1 MKNEFLSELNLLYV
15 EDEEKVRE
23 LLAPRLERAVN
34 NLYVAKDGED
44 GYLQYSKF
52 KPDLILTDISMPKLN
67 GIEMSKKIREENLI
81 IPIIMLSAHSDT
93 SFLLDAIEYGI
104 TDYLTKPIN
113 KQKLFD
119 TLEKNAKVRFLDK
132 INLAQQNQIK
142 QQQSMLQ
149 TIIDNQQNICFVTD
163 FNEITFAN
171 RAFLNFFYISH
182 INEFNTKFTNVE
194 DIFIEDKN
202 NIHKTIVSD
211 YENTDRLS
219 FGKIFFNE
227 INNINDARKI
237 VSIKDKDSQIR
248 LFYLNISCIEEH
260 KNQFLI
266 NLTDITKMGEEKIVI
281 EQKAYR
287 DGLTNIFN
295 RHKFDELF
303 ASELERV
310 KRYKFPMSIAILDI
324 DHFKEFNDNHGHLVG
339 DEVLIML
346 SSNLGDKLRKTDVYA
361 RWGGEEFVILFIET
375 KLDDAIISSNNIR
388 KNIEQLEHKT
398 AGKIT
403 VSFGVTQYQEN
414 DTLESLFKRC
424 DDALYKAKEN
434 GRNRVE
440 SV

>member
-15 EDEEKVRE
+15 EDEETVRE
-23 LLAPRLERAVN
+23 LLSQRLERAVN
-34 NLYVAKDGED
+34 KLHVAKDGED

-67 GIEMSKKIREENLI
+67 GIEMSKKIREEDLT
-81 IPIIMLSAHSDT
+81 IPIIMLSAHSDA

-113 KQKLFD
+113 KQKLFE
-119 TLEKNAKVRFLDK
+119 TLEKNAKVICLDK
-132 INLAQQNQIK
+132 INQEQQNQIK
-142 QQQSMLQ
+142 KQQSMLQ

-171 RAFLNFFYISH
+171 RAFLNFFYISN
-182 INEFNTKFTNVE
+182 IDEFNTKFTNVE
-194 DIFIEDKN
+194 DIFIDEKD
-202 NIHKTIVSD
+202 NIDKTIVSD
-211 YENTDRLS
+211 YENVDRLS
-219 FGKIFFNE
+219 FGKLFFNE
-227 INNINDARKI
+227 INNTNDAKKI
-237 VSIKDKDSQIR
+237 VSIKDKDSLTR
-248 LFYLNISCIEEH
+248 LFYLNISCIEED

-281 EQKAYR
+281 EQKAYI

-303 ASELERV
+303 LNELERV
-310 KRYKFPMSIAILDI
+310 KRYTFPMSIAILDI
-324 DHFKEFNDNHGHLVG
+324 DHFKQFNDNHGHLIG
-339 DEVLIML
+339 DEVLVMMA
-346 SSNLGDKLRKTDVYA
+346 SNLGDKLRKTDVYA

-375 KLDDAIISSNNIR
+375 KLEDAVISANNIR
-388 KNIEQLEHKT
+388 KNIEQLEHKR

-403 VSFGVTQYQEN
+403 VSFGVTQYQKN

-440 SV
+440 FI